1 MRKIWLSSEI
11 KGFADE
17 YADDV
22 VKHYNPATLLQN
34 LLTAIRTKARLAHK
48 AEYYS
53 YVKNISD
60 AFDEHNPRYKELLV
74 AKPSQW
80 VTIHTRY
87 FSMVHKDWLSK
98 KVSIAGTRQE
108 FYKFVYDA
116 LGYEKLRGVVLR
128 KHISKLGLK
137 TCYYCNAQYAIT
149 ADEEATTG
157 QFYASYELDHCMP
170 KAEYP
175 YLSICFFNFHPSCS
189 VCNKRKSKGYKADS
203 MYVEKQ
209 GDVFDMFEFSLKRSS
224 ILRYMLSNDKESL
237 EIDYTCKGGAAQKK
251 KYDEVFH
258 ITSIYSQHKDEAE
271 ELLWKA
277 RCYQDADIDAIFQHY
292 RKLFPT
298 KSKDDFRRMLY
309 GHHLLPS
316 QVHKRPLNKMLSDI
330 AKQMKII

>member
-1 MRKIWLSSEI
+1 MRKIWLSTEI
-11 KGFADE
+11 GGFADE
-17 YADDV
+17 YAEDV
-22 VKHYNPATLLQN
+22 VSHHNPASLLQG
-34 LLTAIRTKARLAHK
+34 LLTAIHAEAGLAHK
-48 AEYYS
+48 AEYYA
-53 YVKNISD
+53 YVKNIAD
-60 AFDEHNPRYKELLV
+60 AFDEHSPRYKELLV
-74 AKPSQW
+74 AKPTQW
-80 VTIHTRY
+80 VTMHSRY
-87 FSMVHKDWLSK
+87 YSGVQSDWLSE
-98 KVSIAGTRQE
+98 KVTIVGAEQE
-108 FYKFVYDA
+108 FYKFVNDA

-137 TCYYCNAQYAIT
+137 ACYYCNAQYAIT

-170 KAEYP
+170 MAEYP

-189 VCNKRKSKGYKADS
+189 VCNKRKSKSYKADS

-209 GDVFDMFEFSLKRSS
+209 GDAFDVLKFSLKRAS

-251 KYDEVFH
+251 LYDKVFH

-277 RCYQDADIDAIFQHY
+277 RCYQDADIDAIFQQY

-309 GHHLLPS
+309 GHHILPS
-316 QVHKRPLNKMLSDI
+316 EVHKRPLNKMMVDI

>member
-1 MRKIWLSSEI
+1 MTIEEKGRLLSLLKYEAE
-11 KGFADE
+11 KNYCRE
-17 YADDV
+17 V
-22 VKHYNPATLLQN
+22 VTIAQGQN
-34 LLTAIRTKARLAHK
+34 LRMGTIVGEKTADGT
-48 AEYYS
+48 
-53 YVKNISD
+53 
-60 AFDEHNPRYKELLV
+60 YKQVSLV
-74 AKPSQW
+74 DP
-80 VTIHTRY
+80 T
-87 FSMVHKDWLSK
+87 
-98 KVSIAGTRQE
+98 
-108 FYKFVYDA
+108 
-116 LGYEKLRGVVLR
+116 
-128 KHISKLGLK
+128 
-137 TCYYCNAQYAIT
+137 
-149 ADEEATTG
+149 DEEATTG

-203 MYVEKQ
+203 MFVEKQ